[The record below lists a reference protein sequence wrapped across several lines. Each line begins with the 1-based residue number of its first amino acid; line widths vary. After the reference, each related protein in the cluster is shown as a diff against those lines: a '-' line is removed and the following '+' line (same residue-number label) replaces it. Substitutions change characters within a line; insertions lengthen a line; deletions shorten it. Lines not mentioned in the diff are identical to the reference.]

1 MTSTSVTVD
10 SKTRPRKPIFI
21 SLRWK
26 LLVGFTLLFSIVF
39 ALAFYWFYTF
49 ATTQALN
56 RIQADLLDTLNGAS
70 KSIDAETL
78 VSLAADPGVPN
89 ASGEAW
95 LAVANA
101 EEDETTDAA
110 QLREFA
116 AQSFGEKT
124 VIGFSDD
131 PRYQKLMNELQVIH
145 DIEPRAWPYIF
156 IKAEGEQRLTY
167 IADAWAR
174 YDPSKAAPFMFT
186 RSSKRSYNGLNK
198 LTQRLDDNNN
208 FTPYTD
214 DFGNWI
220 SAYQPILD
228 ANGNSVGAVG
238 VDFEADYVYEVQ
250 GAIRDRV
257 FTAFVVTYVGLFI
270 LVFWVSRTLTRPI
283 SNLTVAAARIGEGD
297 YTQDLTEVKPG
308 GRISDEIG
316 TLADVFMIMTGKVYQ
331 REQTLRKQVEALK
344 IEIDDS
350 KRKAQVS
357 EIADTD
363 FFRELQKKAREMRS
377 RTDDE
382 GDSKKSPG

>member
-1 MTSTSVTVD
+1 MTSTPAIIDV
-10 SKTRPRKPIFI
+10 KTQVRKPVFI

-49 ATTQALN
+49 ATEQALN
-56 RIQADLLDTLNGAS
+56 RIQADLLDTLDGAT
-70 KSIDAETL
+70 KSVNTDAL

-89 ASGEAW
+89 EAGEAW
-95 LAVANA
+95 LAVAVA
-101 EEDETTDAA
+101 EENETEDAA
-110 QLREFA
+110 TLRANA
-116 AQSFGEKT
+116 AQKFGEAT
-124 VIGFSDD
+124 QTGFSEDE
-131 PRYQKLMNELQVIH
+131 RYQRLMDDLQTIH
-145 DIEPRAWPYIF
+145 NIEPRAWPYIF

-167 IADAWAR
+167 IADLWAR
-174 YDPSKAAPFMFT
+174 YDPSKVAPFLFT
-186 RSSKRSYNGLNK
+186 RSSRRSYNGLTE
-198 LTQRLDDNNN
+198 LTIRLDDNDQ

-214 DFGNWI
+214 DFGSWV
-220 SAYQPILD
+220 SAYQPIKD
-228 ANGNSVGAVG
+228 EQGNIVGAVG

-257 FTAFVVTYVGLFI
+257 FAAFVITYLGLFI

-283 SNLTVAAARIGEGD
+283 STLTLAAKGIGEGN
-297 YTQDLTEVKPG
+297 YNQDFSEVKPS

-316 TLADVFMIMTGKVYQ
+316 ALADVFAIMVGKVYQ

-344 IEIDDS
+344 IEIDDT

-363 FFRELQKKAREMRS
+363 FFRDLQKKAREMRQ
-377 RTDDE
+377 RIDE
-382 GDSKKSPG
+382 DEAKGATA